1 MKNFSSSERK
11 VISFAA
17 LAFVMAAAIYLLN
30 HQLTILYNPKNSVGL
45 HTVIEF
51 ISISI
56 SFSIFTYGMRA
67 YVNTQSRQLTY
78 LSVLFLVLGS
88 IDLLHSLSFKGM
100 PYLFGESSFNKATWY
115 WLIARMTGGIFLIPT
130 LLTYD
135 EKIAKRNRN
144 RLLVLGLCF
153 VAVVAFVISYF
164 DKNLPL
170 LVLDK
175 GGSTALYKQLEI
187 IVVSL
192 QIIVI
197 LTGIVNYV
205 NKKKEVYLYVSL
217 AIFYILFS
225 EVMLAVYDNVLDV
238 YYWTGHLYKVVGYFF
253 MLRGAYFYFIDE
265 EIKKEKILTKARQEL
280 DQVIRE
286 QHGLIFKVIKHENK
300 FIHTLCNGDLLQHLH
315 LPEDPLIKKSILTI
329 FPEKAPFILKYYQI
343 VWEKG
348 EKVTFELE
356 IKNLSLY
363 FTLKPVFTND
373 EISEIIGT
381 VVDLTKLKGMEAQI
395 RENEKL
401 GVLGELAAGIAHEV
415 RNPLTTLKGFLQLI
429 KADNEHY
436 EKSFVDLM
444 LNEVDR
450 IEMITDEFMSVARPQ
465 ARVFKQENIVE
476 ILEYVVKFLQ
486 PQGLL
491 KGVEVHLDFENQ
503 DALLICEK
511 NQLKQVFINLIKNAF
526 EAMPSGG
533 NIYIKVKN
541 QIPSFIEIQIIDEGI
556 GMPEDVIQKI
566 GQPFFTLKEG
576 GNGLGLMMCQK
587 IIDAHNGTMT
597 ISSIM
602 GKGTTFRI
610 CLPAESDPDGTHLQP
625 DKEKTLTGER

>member
-17 LAFVMAAAIYLLN
+17 LAFVMAAVIYLLN
-30 HQLTILYNPKNSVGL
+30 HQLTILYNPKNSIGL

-67 YVNTQSRQLTY
+67 YVNTQSLQLTY
-78 LSVLFLVLGS
+78 LAVLFLVLGS

-100 PYLFGESSFNKATWY
+100 PYLFGEASINKATWY
-115 WLIARMTGGIFLIPT
+115 WLVARMTGGIFLIPT

-135 EKIAKRNRN
+135 EKITKRNRN
-144 RLLVLGLCF
+144 RLLVLGLTY
-153 VAVVAFVISYF
+153 VALIAFTISYF
-164 DKNLPL
+164 DKSLPL
-170 LVLDK
+170 LVLDE

-187 IVVSL
+187 IVVGL

-205 NKKKEVYLYVSL
+205 NKKKELYLYVSL

-286 QHGLIFKVIKHENK
+286 QHGLIFKVIRQENE
-300 FIHTLCNGDLLQHLH
+300 FVHTLCNGDLLQSLY
-315 LPEDPLIKKSILTI
+315 LREDQLINKSVLEI
-329 FPEKAPFILKYYQI
+329 FPEKSGLISKYYQQ

-348 EKVTFELE
+348 EKVTFELDVN
-356 IKNLSLY
+356 NLSLY
-363 FTLKPVFTND
+363 FTLKPGFTNN

-381 VVDLTKLKGMEAQI
+381 VVDLSKLKRMEVQI

-401 GVLGELAAGIAHEV
+401 GILGELAAGIAHEV

-429 KADNEHY
+429 KANNHHF
-436 EKSFVDLM
+436 EKSFVELM

-450 IEMITDEFMSVARPQ
+450 IEMITDEFMSVARPH

-476 ILEYVVKFLQ
+476 ILQYVVKFLQ
-486 PQGLL
+486 PQALL
-491 KGVEVHLDFENQ
+491 KGVEVHLDSDSQ
-503 DALLICEK
+503 SILLICEK

-533 NIYIKVKN
+533 NIYIKVREQKS
-541 QIPSFIEIQIIDEGI
+541 SFIDVQISDEGI
-556 GMPEDVIQKI
+556 GISEEVLMKL

-576 GNGLGLMMCQK
+576 GNGLGLMMCKK
-587 IIDAHNGTMT
+587 IIDAHNGTMD
-597 ISSIM
+597 ISSKI
-602 GKGTTFRI
+602 GEGTTFKI
-610 CLPAESDPDGTHLQP
+610 CLPIDCDLNSFNSQF
-625 DKEKTLTGER
+625 DKEVSFAAGR